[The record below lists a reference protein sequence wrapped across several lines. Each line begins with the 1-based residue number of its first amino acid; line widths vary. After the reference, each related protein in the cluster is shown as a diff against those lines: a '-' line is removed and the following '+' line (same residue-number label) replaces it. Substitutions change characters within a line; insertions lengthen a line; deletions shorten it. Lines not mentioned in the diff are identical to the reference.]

1 MAPLYL
7 IDTDICIY
15 IAKRNP
21 AKAAERLS
29 ALEPGAVAMSII
41 TYGELLFG
49 ANKSSAATRALAVIE
64 ELGKRMPVLELNRDV
79 GVRYGEVRATLE
91 AKGTPIGANDLWI
104 AAHALAAGLILVT
117 NNVQEFKRVK
127 GLKIENWAS

>member
-21 AKAAERLS
+21 TKAAARLN

>member
-1 MAPLYL
+1 MAPSHLL
-7 IDTDICIY
+7 DTDICIY

-21 AKAAERLS
+21 AKAAERLN
-29 ALEPGAVAMSII
+29 ALVPGAVAMSII

-49 ANKSSAATRALAVIE
+49 ATKSSAATRALAVIE
-64 ELGKRMPVLELNRDV
+64 ELGTRIPVLHLNRDV
-79 GVRYGEVRATLE
+79 GAHYAEVRASLE

-117 NNVQEFKRVK
+117 NNVKEFKRVK
-127 GLKIENWAS
+127 GLKIENWAK